1 MNANDKK
8 VLENLVKSY
17 VAVYPIKDSFKKD
30 YFNYPIEKINEVINN
45 LFEEIQSKATA
56 KKSKPK
62 SKFKVLEVEKMSTKE
77 EAKDYY
83 LNNMIYDRTSS
94 EAKKKLIDFY
104 LKEDLK
110 KIYSLLNE
118 KKASNNL
125 NKTDLLN
132 QIDLYFDNI
141 DRAKKF

>member
-17 VAVYPIKDSFKKD
+17 VAVYPIKDSFKKG